1 MGNVNM
7 EAKQIHYRNNKK
19 PAVHNVDN
27 ALDRLFDS
35 SDSLVSDIND
45 LTESVYN
52 KADKTDIAP
61 TFSAETAYFVGDLVY
76 ESGKLWRFTANH
88 AAGEWNQEEVA
99 AVKISDE
106 LVALKSG
113 LMNETVLLNQLL
125 TTTST
130 YYILNG
136 LVDDYMFIAFILGW
150 YGNDN
155 NDNMIVMPSSAFSC
169 NDYLILYRKN
179 DPATNAYA
187 KINQRGYAN
196 GVDSIYAEG
205 TEGVS
210 IKVVGI
216 IHK

>member
-1 MGNVNM
+1 MAALSVDGTPMPALPNSADQINYDNTTSGMSATTVKGGLD
-7 EAKQIHYRNNKK
+7 ELASEKQ
-19 PAVHNVDN
+19 
-27 ALDRLFDS
+27 
-35 SDSLVSDIND
+35 
-45 LTESVYN
+45 
-52 KADKTDIAP
+52 DKTDSNLQ
-61 TFSAETAYFVGDLVY
+61 TTSNTVVGAIN
-76 ESGKLWRFTANH
+76 E
-88 AAGEWNQEEVA
+88 
-99 AVKISDE
+99 
-106 LVALKSG
+106 LKSG

-130 YYILNG
+130 NYNLNG
-136 LVDDYMFIAFILGW
+136 LVGDYMFVAFILGW

-169 NDYLILYRKN
+169 NDYLILYRNN

-196 GVDSIYAEG
+196 GVNNIYAEG